1 MALVF
6 KGRFFPFGPVF
17 FLVLSINSSVPA
29 LDVPPLRAR
38 VNDLAGML
46 PPEKTQQLEE
56 QLRQFEEQTNHQI
69 AVLTIPSLEGDT
81 LEDFSIR
88 VAENWNIGRK
98 GFDNGAILL
107 IVRDDRK
114 LRIEVGYGLEGVLPD
129 AIASRIIR
137 EIIVPH
143 FRENDY
149 VGGIESGISAIQQVS
164 RGEPLSA
171 LARKPQRAAHSDP
184 FSIIGLLL
192 MVTFLAVIVGITQSS
207 TPRAAVSGVISSGI
221 VGLSAAMTV
230 GMKLWLSAVFIGSI
244 SAMLASLY
252 ARKKW
257 GRAWNIRGD
266 RRYDYSPRD
275 IFRGGSGGGSIG
287 GGGFGGSGGSGGFSG
302 GGGGFGGGG
311 ASGSW

>member
-6 KGRFFPFGPVF
+6 KARFFLFGAVF

-46 PPEKTQQLEE
+46 PPEKTRQLEE
-56 QLRQFEEQTNHQI
+56 HLRQFEQQTNHQI

-88 VAENWNIGRK
+88 VAENWKIGQK
-98 GFDNGAILL
+98 GFDNGVILL
-107 IVRDDRK
+107 VVRDDRK

-149 VGGIESGISAIQQVS
+149 VGGIESGISAIMQVA
-164 RGEPLSA
+164 RGEPLPA
-171 LARKPQRAAHSDP
+171 LARKPQRSAHPDP

-192 MVTFLAVIVGITQSS
+192 MAALLALIIGITQPS
-207 TPRAAVSGVISSGI
+207 TPRAIVSGAIVSGI
-221 VGLSAAMTV
+221 AGLPGAMAVGLGLWFSGVLVGSLVAMV
-230 GMKLWLSAVFIGSI
+230 
-244 SAMLASLY
+244 ASFY
-252 ARKKW
+252 ARRNW
-257 GRAWNIRGD
+257 GRSLNVGP

-275 IFRGGSGGGSIG
+275 ILRGGSGGGSIS
-287 GGGFGGSGGSGGFSG
+287 GGGFGGSSGSGGFSG